1 METRTESL
9 PNQAFGH
16 TRPRIGDIPM
26 SNNMS
31 RCMLYLNMCMLFIP
45 FANLPFSPL
54 LTHLQEK
61 WSGRKVP
68 PFLYSVTGLE
78 HVSYSSLLPSASA
91 WDTPDNPVE
100 KQDTGSLIIHPFGLF
115 VPFQGHHGH
124 NHLRR
129 RLCGRHGNP

>member
-1 METRTESL
+1 
-9 PNQAFGH
+9 
-16 TRPRIGDIPM
+16 M
-26 SNNMS
+26 S
-31 RCMLYLNMCMLFIP
+31 MLFIP

-78 HVSYSSLLPSASA
+78 HVSSSSLLPSASA